1 MTLQVTN
8 AKVKAK
14 AIAKLLRDEHPD
26 YNYLKNIFRH
36 LRTEL
41 DIQVTHSEMKLPK
54 VPTEEE
60 LQKYYQ
66 AVRKTRNVQDMV
78 IIKTFLYTG
87 VRVSELVNIQLKDV
101 ILTVV
106 KFGLILVIVT

>member
-1 MTLQVTN
+1 MTLQLTN

-14 AIAKLLRDEHPD
+14 AITKWRACAIAKLLRDEHPD

-36 LRTEL
+36 LLTEL

-60 LQKYYQ
+60 LQTYYQ
-66 AVRKTRNVQDMV
+66 LIVRLNKIR
-78 IIKTFLYTG
+78 
-87 VRVSELVNIQLKDV
+87 
-101 ILTVV
+101 
-106 KFGLILVIVT
+106 

>member
-8 AKVKAK
+8 AKVKVKAK

-66 AVRKTRNVQDMV
+66 AVRKTRNVQDMA
-78 IIKTFLYTG
+78 L
-87 VRVSELVNIQLKDV
+87 VRS
-101 ILTVV
+101 
-106 KFGLILVIVT
+106 